1 MTEKEWD
8 KKLKIE
14 TCGRLDGHADEYHHP
29 YEPTPYCV
37 LERLAE
43 SEYITKESKVL
54 DYGCGKGRVG
64 FFLHY
69 KLDCSVVG
77 IEYDE
82 KICAKAKENL
92 KSYVCGASAGV
103 KLACKGRMS
112 SGAEISGGG
121 SMSAGTESPRKASAP
136 SKVEFVC
143 QDAKDFRIEDADCFY
158 FFNPFSLE
166 ILQSVLGRILES
178 YYEAPRSMQLFF
190 YYPSD
195 EYVAY
200 LMTREALM
208 FVDEID
214 CGDLFPGENKRERIL
229 IFEVL

>member
-14 TCGRLDGHADEYHHP
+14 TNGRLDGHADEYHHP

-37 LERLAE
+37 LKRLAE
-43 SEYITKESKVL
+43 SGYITEDSKVL

-69 KLDCSVVG
+69 RLGCSVVG

-82 KICAKAKENL
+82 KICAKARENL
-92 KSYVCGASAGV
+92 KSYVGGASVGVQHVGRDGASAGA
-103 KLACKGRMS
+103 KSPCKGNV
-112 SGAEISGGG
+112 SG
-121 SMSAGTESPRKASAP
+121 
-136 SKVEFVC
+136 KVQFVC
-143 QDAKDFRIEDADCFY
+143 QDAKDFQVQAADCFY

-190 YYPSD
+190 YYPAD

-200 LMTREALM
+200 LMTREELLC
-208 FVDEID
+208 VDEID
-214 CGDLFPGENKRERIL
+214 CGDLFAGENMRERIL

>member
-14 TCGRLDGHADEYHHP
+14 TNGRLDGHADEYHHP

-43 SEYITKESKVL
+43 SGYISKDSKVL

-69 KLDCSVVG
+69 KLGCSVVG

-92 KSYVCGASAGV
+92 KSYVSA
-103 KLACKGRMS
+103 
-112 SGAEISGGG
+112 
-121 SMSAGTESPRKASAP
+121 TP
-136 SKVEFVC
+136 SHVEFVC
-143 QDAKDFRIEDADCFY
+143 EDAKDFRVKDADCFY

-166 ILQSVLGRILES
+166 ILQSVLGKILDS
-178 YYEAPRSMQLFF
+178 YYEEPRSMQLFF
-190 YYPSD
+190 YYPAD

-200 LMTREALM
+200 LMTREELM

-214 CGDLFPGENKRERIL
+214 GSDLFAGENMRERIL
-229 IFEVL
+229 IFEVV

>member
-8 KKLKIE
+8 KKLKID
-14 TCGRLDGHADEYHHP
+14 TCGRLDGHADEYHYP
-29 YEPTPYCV
+29 YEPTPYCM

-43 SEYITKESKVL
+43 SEYITKGSKVI

-64 FFLHY
+64 FFLHQ
-69 KLDCSVVG
+69 KVGCFVVG

-92 KSYVCGASAGV
+92 KSYVSGV
-103 KLACKGRMS
+103 S
-112 SGAEISGGG
+112 DSGQHTRK
-121 SMSAGTESPRKASAP
+121 AGTFWG
-136 SKVEFVC
+136 VEFVC
-143 QDAKDFRIEDADCFY
+143 QDAKDFPVESADCFY

-166 ILQSVLGRILES
+166 ILQSVLGKILDS
-178 YYEAPRSMQLFF
+178 YDEEPKSMQLFF
-190 YYPSD
+190 YYPAD

-200 LMTREALM
+200 LMTRDELL

-214 CGDLFPGENKRERIL
+214 CGDLFDGENMRERIL
-229 IFEVL
+229 IFEVV

>member
-8 KKLKIE
+8 KKLKID
-14 TCGRLDGHADEYHHP
+14 TCGRVDGHADEYHHP

-43 SEYITKESKVL
+43 SEYIHKDSKVL

-69 KLDCSVVG
+69 KLGCSVMG

-82 KICAKAKENL
+82 KICAKAKENRE
-92 KSYVCGASAGV
+92 SYVGGATGNVA
-103 KLACKGRMS
+103 
-112 SGAEISGGG
+112 
-121 SMSAGTESPRKASAP
+121 
-136 SKVEFVC
+136 FVC
-143 QDAKDFRIEDADCFY
+143 RDAKDFPVENADCFY

-178 YYEAPRSMQLFF
+178 YYEEPRSMQLFF
-190 YYPSD
+190 YYPAD

-200 LMTREALM
+200 LMTKDELL

-214 CGDLFPGENKRERIL
+214 CGDLFPGENMRERIL
-229 IFEVL
+229 IFEVV

>member
-43 SEYITKESKVL
+43 SEYIHKDSKML

-69 KLDCSVVG
+69 KLGCTVVG

-82 KICAKAKENL
+82 KICTKAKENL
-92 KSYVCGASAGV
+92 KNYV
-103 KLACKGRMS
+103 
-112 SGAEISGGG
+112 GGTFG
-121 SMSAGTESPRKASAP
+121 
-136 SKVEFVC
+136 KVEFVC
-143 QDAKDFRIEDADCFY
+143 QNAKDFPVKDADCFY

-190 YYPSD
+190 YYPAD

-200 LMTREALM
+200 LMTRDELL

-214 CGDLFPGENKRERIL
+214 CGDLFPGENMRERIL
-229 IFEVL
+229 IFEVV

>member
-43 SEYITKESKVL
+43 SEYIHKDSKVL

-69 KLDCSVVG
+69 KLGCTVVG

-92 KSYVCGASAGV
+92 KSYVGGASG
-103 KLACKGRMS
+103 
-112 SGAEISGGG
+112 
-121 SMSAGTESPRKASAP
+121 
-136 SKVEFVC
+136 KVEFVC
-143 QDAKDFRIEDADCFY
+143 QNAKDFPVKDADCFY

-178 YYEAPRSMQLFF
+178 YYEEPRSMQLLF
-190 YYPSD
+190 YYPAD

-200 LMTREALM
+200 LMIRDELL

-214 CGDLFPGENKRERIL
+214 CGDLFPGENMRERIL